1 MNFTYEVGTLKGS
14 EYVELVKSVGWKT
27 GKDLI
32 LSDVDKALNAT
43 SYTVVARDSRS
54 NIVAAGRAF
63 SDDLTMTFIP
73 DILVRPDFQR
83 MGLGREIL
91 GMIKGRYGHTIFYF
105 GGQPSQEEFYEKLG
119 FKKGMTSFT
128 GRFSPNAFF
137 D

>member
-1 MNFTYEVGTLKGS
+1 MSFTYEIGTLAGS

-32 LSDVDKALNAT
+32 LNDVDKALSAT
-43 SYTVVARDSRS
+43 SYIVVARDS
-54 NIVAAGRAF
+54 NGTVAAAGRAF
-63 SDDLTMTFIP
+63 SDNLTMTFIP

-83 MGLGREIL
+83 LGLGREIL
-91 GMIKGRYGHTIFYF
+91 EMIKARFGHTVFYF
-105 GGQPSQEEFYEKLG
+105 GGQADQEEFYTKLG
-119 FKKGMTSFT
+119 FKKGVTTFT